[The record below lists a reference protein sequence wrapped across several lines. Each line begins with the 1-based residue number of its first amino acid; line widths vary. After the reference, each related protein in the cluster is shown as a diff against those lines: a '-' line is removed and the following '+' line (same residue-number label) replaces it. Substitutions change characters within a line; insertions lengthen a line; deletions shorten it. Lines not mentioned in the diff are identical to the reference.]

1 MERMV
6 AEGMVK
12 VREEAGKREE
22 EEETG
27 MLIEKLKVLQSQ
39 AQCEKKGQ
47 WSEGND
53 GKIETGDGQLP
64 DPAAFLEQWKGKRV
78 EGEIFLLF
86 KSEGWLTRAVS
97 FV

>member
-1 MERMV
+1 MV

-27 MLIEKLKVLQSQ
+27 VLIEKLKVLQTQ
-39 AQCEKKGQ
+39 AQRDGKGL
-47 WSEGND
+47 WSEGTDD

-64 DPAAFLEQWKGKRV
+64 DPAVFLEQWKGKRI
-78 EGEIFLLF
+78 EGENFGPLGL
-86 KSEGWLTRAVS
+86 
-97 FV
+97 